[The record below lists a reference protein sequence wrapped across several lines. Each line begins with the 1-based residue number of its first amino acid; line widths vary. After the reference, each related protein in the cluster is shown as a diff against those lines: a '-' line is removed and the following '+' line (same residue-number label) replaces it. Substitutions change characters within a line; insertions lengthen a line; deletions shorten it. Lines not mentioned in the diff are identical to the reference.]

1 MQGVPSVFGEK
12 DVEFWEDQPL
22 FLIPGPDYTDGVLG
36 QTDLLVQW
44 NSVITIV
51 PAMRAEQAFKN
62 WQNYSTFQREWVEGA
77 WPL

>member
-1 MQGVPSVFGEK
+1 MFGEK

-44 NSVITIV
+44 NSAITIV

-62 WQNYSTFQREWVEGA
+62 
-77 WPL
+77 